1 MKNNKLALTALAA
14 ALAAGCGGSDD
25 SVSFNTPTF
34 DARNLHYT
42 YPLDDQQQV
51 APRAIIAL
59 QFSHEVTAD
68 DSNFTVTGPD
78 NETVPF
84 TLASVADGLGV
95 VLTPDDAL
103 KPASE
108 YKVVMNGVTVLGET
122 TTFKDGTLNFT
133 TRAALE
139 GPIETQKTAA
149 SFEVESIFPDD
160 EQFDSMDFSSFRL
173 RTTHPIDAST
183 AVYGDTISLMNNGEV
198 VPALLLVGRSS
209 ITVDPLEDMTPG
221 DTYELSVNGVKSQLG
236 EDIAAYSHSTVPQ
249 DTTSPT
255 TGERAVLVTEVPPAD
270 NDLGCLDE
278 NVRVSELT
286 GQPINCVPVIGTL
299 LQDQTVSKQSGDVY
313 AELAFAPNFPEVTP
327 LRVKRGGLLVGDAL
341 EVFIGGEVPV
351 GFDSGAVTV
360 EIISDATG
368 YLFPNPNAESDD
380 APKQLRLFMD
390 VATSTA
396 DARANGAFTQN
407 LMHLELVGTGLIED
421 GRLNVDA
428 ITVVE
433 PRVLGVESS
442 YGVLSFRMES
452 YQDQENAPLQPV
464 DAINPF
470 VPVLDGDNGQELA
483 WQPGNVADRMEPGD
497 PIVIHFNEALDPL
510 TIKAG
515 DSLQLT
521 KGGLPEP
528 FQWELRGNAVVIMPE
543 SPVEYGVEYAVTTT
557 PAIKDLAG
565 NALQVLDSLQGGST
579 LAFTLPEYVTDDG
592 GDVRRG
598 PFAATVYPGFPC
610 ASSPASQAEIDADT
624 QGVCVSSSPESD
636 QVEVDEL
643 PIVTLPSNRS
653 IKVRF
658 SQNMDPATITFGD
671 TLLVQK
677 DNAGSW
683 EDVDGELTLEPRA
696 LIFTPEQAWEEGS
709 LYRYVLASNGGG
721 SGCAGMCSTDGLPLQ
736 TALLEGSGMQEGGPD
751 MEILFRGGVSSD
763 TIFQELA
770 NLPSVDVNNNFQIDA
785 GEPRVTGD
793 VIDPLDTPA
802 NATLILPRDGGG
814 EGLVTTA
821 NTGCGYDG
829 VPPYS
834 MDDQSQCDSDRILYI
849 SGLLNTEIL
858 DFDPEEQGVP
868 VVIYPTTV
876 ALTNLDATAVV
887 GLNLNVLNDDSTL
900 DSIPI
905 LGPILGDVLQL
916 TLGLVDDIV
925 SGLIGQFGGEGVLD
939 SLLSVVDDVGLVPI
953 ATATGPNVLRVRY
966 DMDDQ
971 GNRTV
976 PPVGYIVETPD
987 GPVFQITFDLLF
999 DAPELSLPLGLQHNV
1014 KGLPIDNVVLE
1025 GPLDFLPDGRLFIG
1039 LQSQGP
1045 LNVDLDITLAS
1056 LPGGK
1061 VKLVIPP
1068 GGINLSYQ
1076 SASIQ

>member
-14 ALAAGCGGSDD
+14 ALVAGCGGSDD

-42 YPLDDQQQV
+42 YPLDNQQQI

-68 DSNFTVTGPD
+68 ASNFTITGPD
-78 NETVPF
+78 DETVPF
-84 TLASVADGLGV
+84 TLASVAEGHGV
-95 VLTPDDAL
+95 VLTPDAAL
-103 KPASE
+103 KPASD
-108 YKVVMNGVTVLGET
+108 YRVVMNGVTVLGEA

-139 GPIETQKTAA
+139 GPLETQKTAA

-160 EQFDSMDFSSFRL
+160 GQFKSMDFSSFRL
-173 RTTHPIDAST
+173 RTTHAIDPAT
-183 AVYGDTISLMNNGEV
+183 AVYGDTISLMSNGEV
-198 VPALLLVGRSS
+198 VPALLLVGRTT

-221 DTYELSVNGVKSQLG
+221 ETYELSVSGVKSLLG

-255 TGERAVLVTEVPPAD
+255 TGERAVLVTNAPPAD
-270 NDLGCLDE
+270 DSLGCLDDG
-278 NVRVSELT
+278 VRLSELT

-299 LQDQTVSKQSGDVY
+299 LQDKTVSKQSGDVY
-313 AELAFAPNFPEVTP
+313 AELAFAPRFPDVTP
-327 LRVKRGGLLVGDAL
+327 LRVQRGGILKGDAL

-351 GFDSGAVTV
+351 GFDSGEVTV

-421 GRLNVDA
+421 GQLNTDA

-433 PRVLGVESS
+433 PRVLGVENS

-452 YQDQENAPLQPV
+452 YQDQENAPLKPV

-470 VPVLDGDNGQELA
+470 VPVLDGDNGPELS
-483 WQPGNVADRMEPGD
+483 WQPGNVADRMEPGE
-497 PIVIHFNEALDPL
+497 PIVIHFNEALDPNS
-510 TIKAG
+510 IVAG
-515 DSLQLT
+515 DSLLLT
-521 KGGLPEP
+521 KGGLEEP
-528 FQWELRGNAVVIMPE
+528 FQWELRGNALVIMPDT
-543 SPVEYGVEYAVTTT
+543 PVEYGVEYAVTTT
-557 PAIKDLAG
+557 PAITDLAG

-579 LAFTLPEYVTDDG
+579 LDFTLPEYVVDDG

-610 ASSPASQAEIDADT
+610 ASSTPTQGEIDAGT
-624 QGVCVSSSPESD
+624 QGVCISSSPEGE

-643 PIVTLPSNRS
+643 PIVDLPANRP

-658 SQNMDPATITFGD
+658 SQNMDPATITLGD

-677 DNAGSW
+677 DNGGSW

-696 LIFTPEQAWEEGS
+696 LVFTPEQAWEEDA

-721 SGCAGMCSTDGLPLQ
+721 TGCAGMCSVDGLPLQ
-736 TALLEGSGMQEGGPD
+736 TAPLLGGGLKEGGPD
-751 MEILFRGGVSSD
+751 MEILFRGGVPFN

-770 NLPSVDVNNNFQIDA
+770 NLPSVDANNNFQIDS
-785 GEPRVTGD
+785 GEPALTD
-793 VIDPLDTPA
+793 TVIDPLDTPA
-802 NATLILPRDGGG
+802 NATMILPRDGGG

-821 NTGCGYDG
+821 NTGCGYEG
-829 VPPYS
+829 TPPFTA
-834 MDDQSQCDSDRILYI
+834 DDQAQCDSDRILYI

-858 DFDPEEQGVP
+858 DFDPVEQGVP

-887 GLNLNVLNDDSTL
+887 GLDLNVLDGGSTL
-900 DSIPI
+900 DAIPI
-905 LGPILGDVLQL
+905 LGPILGGVLEV
-916 TLGLVDDIV
+916 TLGLLDDTV
-925 SGLIGQFGGEGVLD
+925 SALAGQFGGDGVLS
-939 SLLSVVDDVGLVPI
+939 SLLSVVGDVGLVPI
-953 ATATGPNVLRVRY
+953 DTATGPNIMRVRY
-966 DMDDQ
+966 NEDENGD
-971 GNRTV
+971 RTI
-976 PPVGYIVETPD
+976 PPVGYIVDTPD
-987 GPVFQITFDLLF
+987 GPVFRITFDLLF
-999 DAPELSLPLGLQHNV
+999 DAPALSLPLGLEHNV
-1014 KGLPIDNVVLE
+1014 KGLPIDNVDLE

-1039 LQSQGP
+1039 LQNAQP
-1045 LNVDLDITLAS
+1045 KNVDLEITLGG
-1056 LPGGK
+1056 LEGGK